1 MSVGAETSAEEELNR
16 CPVVG
21 QRHPRKVADFG
32 SVDGGLLCKQIVSG
46 RSGCDDPLL
55 LVRAW
60 KQSRRS
66 VTQAQRVYIIYR
78 SQ

>member
-32 SVDGGLLCKQIVSG
+32 SVDGGVLCKQIVFG
-46 RSGCDDPLL
+46 
-55 LVRAW
+55 
-60 KQSRRS
+60 
-66 VTQAQRVYIIYR
+66 I
-78 SQ
+78 